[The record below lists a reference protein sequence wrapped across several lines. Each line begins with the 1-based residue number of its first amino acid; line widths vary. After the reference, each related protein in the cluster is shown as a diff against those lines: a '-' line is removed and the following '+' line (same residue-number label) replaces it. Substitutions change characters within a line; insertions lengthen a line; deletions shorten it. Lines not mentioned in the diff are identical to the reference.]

1 MNRLSVSKQL
11 PRFAVL
17 TPPGRGAVA
26 TIRIEDADRLFD
38 GEHGLPPLCT
48 VRNGRPLA
56 GQAPNRILYGAW
68 GGTGGEGVVLC
79 RISESIWEIHCHG
92 GRAAVA
98 KIVEDLSSRGAIA
111 ITPATFLTNGE
122 PLIEEAWRAL
132 TRATTLRTADR
143 LLEQATVA
151 WPLVIEEFKNAAED
165 GERARQAA
173 EMLSWWDFGRHLT
186 TPWHVALCGRPNA
199 GKSSLMNAL
208 AGFARS
214 IVHEQPGTTRD
225 LVTLETAF
233 EGWPVQLIDT
243 AGLREQAEEIES
255 QGIERARRAAADA
268 DAVILVID
276 GSEAPSAADRELME
290 SMPEAIL
297 AWNKS
302 DAGNRWEEQMPDA
315 AIPIS
320 AKTNQGLECLVVRMI
335 ERLIPRLPAAGQ
347 PYPVCEVH
355 ATWLKKMLAAS

>member
-1 MNRLSVSKQL
+1 
-11 PRFAVL
+11 
-17 TPPGRGAVA
+17 VA
-26 TIRIEDADRLFD
+26 TIRIEDAGGLLD
-38 GEHGLPPLCT
+38 GEQGLPPLCIA
-48 VRNGRPLA
+48 RNGRPLT
-56 GQAPNRILYGAW
+56 GQALNRILYGSW
-68 GGTGGEGVVLC
+68 GGTGGESVVLC
-79 RISESIWEIHCHG
+79 RVSENIWEIHCHG
-92 GRAAVA
+92 GRAAAA
-98 KIVEDLSSRGAIA
+98 KIVEDLSTRGAA
-111 ITPATFLTNGE
+111 ATTQATFLTHGE

-132 TRATTLRTADR
+132 TRATTLRTADL

-151 WPLVIEEFKNAAED
+151 WPHMIEEFKNIAAD
-165 GERARQAA
+165 GERSRQAA

-186 TPWHVALCGRPNA
+186 TPWRVALCGRPNA

-214 IVHEQPGTTRD
+214 IVHDHPGTTRD

-243 AGLREQAEEIES
+243 AGLREEAEEIES

-268 DAVILVID
+268 DAVILVVD
-276 GSEAPSAADRELME
+276 GSEASSAADRELME

-302 DAGNRWEEQMPDA
+302 DAGNRWEEQTPDT

-320 AKTNQGLECLVVRMI
+320 AKTNQGLESLIARLI

-355 ATWLKKMLAAS
+355 AAWLKELLAAS